1 MELKNKFTL
10 GWALIYVLFIV
21 SLMYYFYPERD
32 ASVFIAPTLII
43 LTLRCLIYFFNC
55 LLSRTIKKRVK
66 INSLKDKESPIYKL
80 WKTEYGEHYI
90 SKYQKAVKSLEL
102 NWEIPFG
109 FLFEKEVFDFVNS
122 YHMPKMNLTKDLDI
136 EEYWEK
142 EHEKVTGISRAE
154 KKKEEEEQKFI
165 DKLNEKFNRNYE
177 K

>member
-1 MELKNKFTL
+1 MELKQKFQL
-10 GWALIYVLFIV
+10 GWMLIWVSFVIVLTYHSYLGGGISVLIVPALSIGI
-21 SLMYYFYPERD
+21 
-32 ASVFIAPTLII
+32 
-43 LTLRCLIYFFNC
+43 LRCLIYFFNC
-55 LLSRTIKKRVK
+55 FLSRIIKKRVK

-80 WKTEYGEHYI
+80 WKKEYGEHYI

-122 YHMPKMNLTKDLDI
+122 YHMPKMNLTKDLNI

-142 EHEKVTGISRAE
+142 EHKKVTSISRDA
-154 KKKEEEEQKFI
+154 KKKEEEEQKLLN
-165 DKLNEKFNRNYE
+165 KLNEKFNRNYE